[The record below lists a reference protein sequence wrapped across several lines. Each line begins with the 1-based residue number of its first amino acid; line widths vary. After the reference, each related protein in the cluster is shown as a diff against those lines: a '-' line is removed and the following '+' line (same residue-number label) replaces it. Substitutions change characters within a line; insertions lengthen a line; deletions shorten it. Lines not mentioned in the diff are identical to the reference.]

1 MVIAVGI
8 GFCLGLGLSATG
20 LPMTGQSALAADIY
34 VQDPADLVPAE
45 RAADEKLA
53 AEGGAYLPIWLVNP
67 KAWSLKDISQPEFS
81 SDGLIILKNLKR
93 D

>member
-1 MVIAVGI
+1 MEVFG
-8 GFCLGLGLSATG
+8 G
-20 LPMTGQSALAADIY
+20 DNK
-34 VQDPADLVPAE
+34 VQELLEKSEELEGESRLINLIRV
-45 RAADEKLA
+45 EKLA
-53 AEGGAYLPIWLVNP
+53 AQGNAYLPIWLVNP

>member
-1 MVIAVGI
+1 MEKSEALEGENRLKNLIQVE
-8 GFCLGLGLSATG
+8 
-20 LPMTGQSALAADIY
+20 QLAA
-34 VQDPADLVPAE
+34 
-45 RAADEKLA
+45 K
-53 AEGGAYLPIWLVNP
+53 GSAYLPVWLVNP

>member
-1 MVIAVGI
+1 MFSGCFDHLIKVE
-8 GFCLGLGLSATG
+8 
-20 LPMTGQSALAADIY
+20 QLAA
-34 VQDPADLVPAE
+34 
-45 RAADEKLA
+45 K
-53 AEGGAYLPIWLVNP
+53 GSAYLPIWLVKP